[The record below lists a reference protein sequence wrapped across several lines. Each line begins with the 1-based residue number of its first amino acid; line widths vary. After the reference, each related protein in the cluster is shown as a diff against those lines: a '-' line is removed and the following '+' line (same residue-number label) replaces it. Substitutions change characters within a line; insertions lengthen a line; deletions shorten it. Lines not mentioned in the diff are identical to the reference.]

1 MKKNK
6 LPFRLQPGTLVL
18 VKPNLDKKYSKLAH
32 RVMCLGPII
41 VKDKIPFAKCF
52 YSTRNHAERYINI
65 PLGYLWYVNYH
76 DDAELLKLYSKWYKK
91 NNLEY

>member
-1 MKKNK
+1 MKNN

-18 VKPNLDKKYSKLAH
+18 VKPNPDKKYSKWSH

-41 VKDKIPFAKCF
+41 IVDNVPFSKCS
-52 YSTRNHAERYINI
+52 YVTRNHKVHYISI

-76 DDAELLKLYSKWYKK
+76 DNAELLRLYSKWYK
-91 NNLEY
+91 NNLE